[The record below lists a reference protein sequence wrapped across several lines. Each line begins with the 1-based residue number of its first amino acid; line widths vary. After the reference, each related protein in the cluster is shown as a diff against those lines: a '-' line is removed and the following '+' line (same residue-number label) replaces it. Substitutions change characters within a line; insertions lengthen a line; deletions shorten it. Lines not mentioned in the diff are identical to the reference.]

1 MEPGRVSEGPSQP
14 NFRRGVAATM
24 SYLADMRRWTLVAAL
39 GCGFSGL
46 AVRAVVPSDAAAAL
60 PGVPVVAEA
69 PANPYIVITNRN
81 AFGIKPPAP
90 PAEPVPVAP
99 AVVPPNLFLTGISHL
114 RGLKRAYLVVNRPNG
129 KTPDY
134 LSVDEGYDVDGL
146 KVLGI
151 DHKKQTVRVMNS
163 GTELTLNFKD
173 HGMKGAPAPPPG
185 PGQKPAQGGMP
196 APGLPVPPA
205 PAYTAAPFTGG
216 ATIIGRGGVVADNT
230 GTTATAYGG
239 AEAAPV
245 RQVPARRG
253 IYVAGQNGGV
263 PQEQPVGHI
272 VPPSA
277 ITVPAVP
284 GPVSNPGAS
293 SGRLP
298 PPPIPGAR

>member
-1 MEPGRVSEGPSQP
+1 
-14 NFRRGVAATM
+14 M

-39 GCGFSGL
+39 GCGLSGL
-46 AVRAVVPSDAAAAL
+46 AVRAVVPSGDAAAV

-99 AVVPPNLFLTGISHL
+99 VVAPPNLFLTGISHL
-114 RGLKRAYLVVNRPNG
+114 HGLKRAYLVVNRPNG

-173 HGMKGAPAPPPG
+173 NGIKGAPAPPPG
-185 PGQKPAQGGMP
+185 PGQKPVQLGMP
-196 APGLPVPPA
+196 APGLPAPPA
-205 PAYTAAPFTGG
+205 YFAAPLSGG

-230 GTTATAYGG
+230 ASAATAYGG

-245 RQVPARRG
+245 RQVPTRRG
-253 IYVAGQNGGV
+253 VYVAGQNGGI
-263 PQEQPVGHI
+263 PQEQTVHI

-277 ITVPAVP
+277 FTVPAAP
-284 GPVSNPGAS
+284 GPVSNPSAN

>member
-1 MEPGRVSEGPSQP
+1 
-14 NFRRGVAATM
+14 
-24 SYLADMRRWTLVAAL
+24 MRRWTLVAAL

-46 AVRAVVPSDAAAAL
+46 AVRAVVPSDDAAAVPVA
-60 PGVPVVAEA
+60 PVVAEA
-69 PANPYIVITNRN
+69 PANPYSVITNRN

-99 AVVPPNLFLTGISHL
+99 VVAPPNLFLTGISHL
-114 RGLKRAYLVVNRPNG
+114 HGLKRAYLVVNRPNG

-173 HGMKGAPAPPPG
+173 NGIKGAPAPPPG
-185 PGQKPAQGGMP
+185 PGQKPAQGGAP
-196 APGLPVPPA
+196 APGLPAPPA

-216 ATIIGRGGVVADNT
+216 ATIIGRGGVMADNS
-230 GTTATAYGG
+230 AAVAAANGG

-245 RQVPARRG
+245 RQLPTRRG
-253 IYVAGQNGGV
+253 VYVAGQNGGI
-263 PQEQPVGHI
+263 PQEEPIAHI

-277 ITVPAVP
+277 FTVPAAP
-284 GPVSNPGAS
+284 GPVSHPSAN

>member
-1 MEPGRVSEGPSQP
+1 
-14 NFRRGVAATM
+14 M
-24 SYLADMRRWTLVAAL
+24 SYPADMRRWTLVATL
-39 GCGFSGL
+39 GCGLSGL
-46 AVRAVVPSDAAAAL
+46 AVRAVVPGDEAAAVPAA
-60 PGVPVVAEA
+60 PVVAEA

-90 PAEPVPVAP
+90 PPEPVPVAP
-99 AVVPPNLFLTGISHL
+99 VVAPPNLFLTGISHL
-114 RGLKRAYLVVNRPNG
+114 HGLKRAYLVVNRPNG

-173 HGMKGAPAPPPG
+173 NGIKGAAAPPPG
-185 PGQKPAQGGMP
+185 PGQKPAQGGAP
-196 APGLPVPPA
+196 APGLPAPPA
-205 PAYTAAPFTGG
+205 PAYTAAPLTGG
-216 ATIIGRGGVVADNT
+216 ATIIGRGGVVADN
-230 GTTATAYGG
+230 AAPASTAYGG

-245 RQVPARRG
+245 RQAPARRG
-253 IYVAGQNGGV
+253 VYVAGQNADV
-263 PQEQPVGHI
+263 PLEQPIGHV

-277 ITVPAVP
+277 ITVPAAP
-284 GPVSNPGAS
+284 GPVANPTAS

>member
-1 MEPGRVSEGPSQP
+1 
-14 NFRRGVAATM
+14 
-24 SYLADMRRWTLVAAL
+24 MRRWTLVAAL
-39 GCGFSGL
+39 GCGLSGL
-46 AVRAVVPSDAAAAL
+46 AVRAIVPSDDAAA
-60 PGVPVVAEA
+60 VPVAAVVAEA

-90 PAEPVPVAP
+90 PVEAVPVVP
-99 AVVPPNLFLTGISHL
+99 VVAPPNLFLTGISHL
-114 RGLKRAYLVVNRPNG
+114 HGLKRAYLVVNRPNG

-163 GTELTLNFKD
+163 GTEVTLNFKD
-173 HGMKGAPAPPPG
+173 NGMKGAPVPPPG
-185 PGQKPAQGGMP
+185 PGQKPAQGGVP
-196 APGLPVPPA
+196 ALGLPGP
-205 PAYTAAPFTGG
+205 PAYTAAPLTGG

-230 GTTATAYGG
+230 ASAAAAYGG

-245 RQVPARRG
+245 RQVPTRRG
-253 IYVAGQNGGV
+253 VYVAGQNGGI
-263 PQEQPVGHI
+263 PQEQPIAHI

-277 ITVPAVP
+277 FTVPAAP
-284 GPVSNPGAS
+284 GPVSNPS
-293 SGRLP
+293 INSGRLP